1 MNRIKL
7 LLEKYNITNYA
18 VIQFI
23 PAIILIILTN
33 YTLGM
38 KNIVLNIIVSIFALI
53 YYILLSYQTNCLII
67 GKCKKYAL
75 FAIIFNYS
83 FLVYSIY
90 KVIHDKEFSFISLV
104 ENDLNKYKYNLN
116 KYKYYKY

>member
-23 PAIILIILTN
+23 PAIILIILVN
-33 YTLGM
+33 YTFGM
-38 KNIVLNIIVSIFALI
+38 KYVKLNIIVSIFALI

-75 FAIIFNYS
+75 VAILLHYS
-83 FLVYSIY
+83 FIIYNIYSIIY
-90 KVIHDKEFSFISLV
+90 NNEFMLISL
-104 ENDLNKYKYNLN
+104 EKHEFNK
-116 KYKYYKY
+116 